1 MVKDDLIRKNYKIN
15 IEKEKQKNHKI
26 GQKNILGGPR
36 GKAIVMIDPST
47 KEYGSK
53 YTTIPKDVME
63 RKGFTRAWEGLDY
76 EYKKFK
82 P

>member
-1 MVKDDLIRKNYKIN
+1 
-15 IEKEKQKNHKI
+15 
-26 GQKNILGGPR
+26 
-36 GKAIVMIDPST
+36 MIDPST